1 MTSTNT
7 IEPDTAFA
15 IYFAM
20 GIDRSLAKLPGAIQA
35 ELGHTV
41 SIKTLERWSSHHGW
55 QRRIQEIERE
65 RTDRQVA
72 NYLEEAP
79 TVTAKAMQALESTID
94 LSNRLVT
101 QATLLNELKIKNIDD
116 LGKVSKLLTDATKLV
131 EVLQGRPTERVEQ
144 VSPARQETG
153 ERAALAAA
161 LEKLAKRESSEN
173 GPPAARHIDFD
184 DNPSTAPV
192 IDGNYIEVN
201 RKVSDPGVRM

>member
-55 QRRIQEIERE
+55 QRQIREIERE
-65 RTDRQVA
+65 RMKRQVA
-72 NYLEEAP
+72 KYLEEAP
-79 TVTAKAMQALESTID
+79 TLTLKALQALDSTID
-94 LSNRLVT
+94 LSNRLGT
-101 QATLLNELKIKNIDD
+101 QASLQNDLKIENIDD
-116 LGKVSKLLTDATKLV
+116 LSKVSKLLNDATKLV
-131 EVLQGRPTERVEQ
+131 EVLQGRPTESVEQ
-144 VSPARQETG
+144 VRPAQQETG

-161 LEKLAKRESSEN
+161 LEKLKVRQIAEN
-173 GPPAARHIDFD
+173 EARGIPDIDNPAAD
-184 DNPSTAPV
+184 DRAPV
-192 IDGNYIEVN
+192 IEAFFTEVN
-201 RKVSDPGVRM
+201 Q